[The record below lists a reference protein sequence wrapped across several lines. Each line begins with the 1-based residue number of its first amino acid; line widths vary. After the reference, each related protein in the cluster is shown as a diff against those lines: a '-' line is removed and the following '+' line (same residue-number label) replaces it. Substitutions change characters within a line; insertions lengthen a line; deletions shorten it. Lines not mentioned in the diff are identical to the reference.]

1 MKKFLYSSFAILL
14 SVNFTFA
21 QNCAGNRY
29 LLPIFSNVTAV
40 KDIKYGKNFQQ
51 DGTTEQELFL
61 DVYTPNG
68 DTETER
74 PVILFAHGGS
84 FIGGSKDQVASQCSS
99 FAKLGYTAISMQYRL
114 LNPLSPEV
122 MADPSTAFLKEVLRA
137 VHDMRAAIRFIR
149 KSYYEGGNPYG
160 VNPNIIIVGGVS
172 AGGLL
177 AAHTAYLNKDSEIP
191 AAIQQ
196 YAIDQGGIE
205 GNSGNPGY
213 SSVPQIVLSF
223 CGGIGD
229 TSWIEAG
236 DQPVF
241 GIHTDDDTTVP
252 NLSGYP
258 NVSGFQI
265 QVMIHG
271 DSLISIRAENIGI
284 NHFYKGYP
292 TGGHCGYDANEA
304 AAYVTEFLHNQLCIL
319 GGISTQEFAH
329 QIAVNI
335 YPNPTSE
342 IINIDFSDV
351 NSQSTVQIIN
361 TVGQIITSHT
371 IPADQPHTQIALNGL
386 ANGIYMVKIINA
398 EGKTTTKKII
408 VQ

>member
-1 MKKFLYSSFAILL
+1 MKKILYLSFVILL
-14 SVNFTFA
+14 SSNIAFA
-21 QNCAGNRY
+21 QNCQGNRY
-29 LLPIFSNVTAV
+29 LLPIFPNVTAV
-40 KDIKYGKNFQQ
+40 KDIKYGKNFKQ
-51 DGTTEQELFL
+51 DGVTEQELFL

-68 DTETER
+68 DAETER

-84 FIGGSKDQVASQCSS
+84 FVGGSKDQVAAQCSS

-114 LNPLSPEV
+114 LAIDASVL
-122 MADPSTAFLKEVLRA
+122 ADPTTAFLQEVLRA

-177 AAHTAYLNKDSEIP
+177 AAHTAYLNKDSEVP

-196 YAIDQGGIE
+196 YAIDQGGME

-213 SSVPQIVLSF
+213 NSVPQIVLSF

-241 GIHTDDDTTVP
+241 GIHTDDDVTVP

-258 NVSGFQI
+258 NVSGFPI
-265 QVMIHG
+265 QVMIYG
-271 DSLISIRAENIGI
+271 DSLISIRAENLGI

-292 TGGHCGYDANEA
+292 TGGHCGYDHDEA
-304 AAYVTEFLHNQLCIL
+304 ANFVTSFLHNQLCIL
-319 GGISTQEFAH
+319 GGISTQEFTN

-342 IINIDFSDV
+342 VIHIAFSDV

-361 TVGQIITSHT
+361 TIGQIITSQT
-371 IPADQPHTQIALNGL
+371 IPAGQQQTQMALNGL

-398 EGKTTTKKII
+398 EGQTTTKKII